1 MAGKAGIPLYQYYS
15 NYGLVDRR
23 LTLHPLLVGLGWVAA
38 LVVGLSVEYGMY
50 PYNQPGPATYST
62 FTAVTYATLHRP
74 AWALCLCWVVV
85 MCHYGYG
92 GPVQAFL
99 AWKPF
104 IPLSRLT
111 YCAYLVHFIVLDLF
125 WDNTR
130 VMYKDQLLMSW
141 VFISCVA
148 VSLAF
153 GLVLALLV
161 ESPSLNLEK
170 LLMQL
175 LTPSNKGKDKEDKR
189 NEKKNYDNGG
199 FVKTDVNVEIK

>member
-1 MAGKAGIPLYQYYS
+1 
-15 NYGLVDRR
+15 
-23 LTLHPLLVGLGWVAA
+23 
-38 LVVGLSVEYGMY
+38 
-50 PYNQPGPATYST
+50 
-62 FTAVTYATLHRP
+62 
-74 AWALCLCWVVV
+74 
-85 MCHYGYG
+85 
-92 GPVQAFL
+92 
-99 AWKPF
+99 
-104 IPLSRLT
+104 
-111 YCAYLVHFIVLDLF
+111 
-125 WDNTR
+125 
-130 VMYKDQLLMSW
+130 MSW

-199 FVKTDVNVEIK
+199 FVKTDINDEIE